1 MTKLAPFDIAAP
13 TDSVDGWLAA
23 QGLILRDPEFQA
35 GSWLRFWR
43 GEAAKTLRRQ
53 APTGVVLERGQR
65 SRDACIAV
73 LLSQAEPGYR
83 DGFIPCGICGVLV
96 SPPIADVDHIVPLI
110 RGGRHHIDNLQ
121 LAHKQCNQFKRTQ
134 IAVSPA
140 DARRALLDWARRR
153 NYSDRSW
160 IVQEILNYE
169 EALA

>member
-1 MTKLAPFDIAAP
+1 MTKFAPFDITAP
-13 TDSVDGWLAA
+13 VDSVDGWLTAR
-23 QGLILRDPEFQA
+23 GLIVGHRDFQS

-43 GEAAKTLRRQ
+43 GEAAKALRRQ
-53 APTGVVLERGQR
+53 TPTGVVLQRGQR
-65 SRDACIAV
+65 SRDACIAA
-73 LLSQAEPGYR
+73 LFSRAESGDH

-96 SPPIADVDHIVPLI
+96 APPIADVDHIVPLI

-134 IAVSPA
+134 ITVPPA

-153 NYSDRSW
+153 NYSDTSW

-169 EALA
+169 EAPT